1 MVTTLYALYMTTG
14 CYYEMSS
21 DSIPGAGVS
30 VTGLVVACQLEAAQL
45 IAWRTLEPS
54 DWVVIEETLVGARL
68 TIITITL
75 SSFVLQERSMRRA
88 LGKPR
93 FSLNPGLVNTVL
105 RDKKVEYTNKL
116 KVQTFFLSQH

>member
-54 DWVVIEETLVGARL
+54 DWVVIEETLRGFK
-68 TIITITL
+68 THYYYYY
-75 SSFVLQERSMRRA
+75 
-88 LGKPR
+88 
-93 FSLNPGLVNTVL
+93 TVL
-105 RDKKVEYTNKL
+105 ICLTGKIHAEGTG
-116 KVQTFFLSQH
+116 